1 MITEVLLINDLLSRG
16 IPSYGLDGDNI
27 RTGLNKNLGF
37 APQDREENI
46 RRVAEVSCK
55 QRIGLKIFD
64 Y

>member
-1 MITEVLLINDLLSRG
+1 MINDLLSRG

-55 QRIGLKIFD
+55 QRRWLKIFD
-64 Y
+64 CNQNI

>member
-46 RRVAEVSCK
+46 RRVAEVNSK
-55 QRIGLKIFD
+55 KRMG
-64 Y
+64 